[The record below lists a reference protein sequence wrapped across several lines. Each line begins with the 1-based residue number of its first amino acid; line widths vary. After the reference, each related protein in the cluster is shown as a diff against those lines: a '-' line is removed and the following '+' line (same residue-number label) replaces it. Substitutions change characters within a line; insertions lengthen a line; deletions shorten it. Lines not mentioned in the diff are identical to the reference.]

1 MFKQRLILFF
11 RRIRKS
17 KLTFLINSIG
27 LVSGLTCVLLV
38 YLWTSDEL
46 KVDKFHENKD
56 RLVQT
61 MLKHD
66 SGDQINVLSNSSTLL
81 APVLKENFPE
91 IDKAVRT
98 VNGVQKSTLTYG
110 DNAING
116 RGLYAD
122 KGFFDVFSFPILYGA
137 KDDVLSGMTG
147 IIISE
152 KLAKKL
158 FGSAEKG
165 LGQSIAFNTTK
176 KFQVSGIFDDVPTES
191 TMQFDFVLPFDLL
204 FEHYP
209 FFYEDWSF
217 SFASTFLLLKPG
229 TNISAFNEKIKN
241 VLEVHEGDETTTLF
255 SRPYSERYLYG
266 TYENGVQV
274 GGRIDYVKLF
284 AIIGLFILV
293 IACINFMNLSTA
305 HASLRMK
312 EVGVRKALGI
322 KRKSLV
328 MQFLGESTLLVAFSF
343 LVAIVLTILLLPSFN
358 QITGKEME
366 FHLNTEIT
374 TFSLLIILIT
384 GFVAGIYPAFYISK
398 FKTITA
404 LSGKL
409 KTSFGEFM
417 IRKGLVVFQFALSVI
432 FIVGVLVVYKQVD
445 LMQNKSQGFDRENV
459 IYFAMDGK
467 LKTNI
472 ETFISEVKNITGVK
486 QVARASSGIF
496 GGNGNTS
503 DLYWSG
509 KEEGVELGMRYLV
522 SDYDLMEVLNMEMA
536 HGRTFSR
543 EFGSDSTKI
552 IFNEAAIE
560 VMGLKNPV
568 GSTVRLWGKERQIA
582 GVVKNFHLNSLRD
595 QLAPTFM
602 FLQPDRLHTVMV
614 KLENEN
620 LKETLNE
627 VGNFYESYNPGF
639 PFEYKFLDEDF
650 QRLYAAENRV
660 ATLSKY
666 FAGLAIIIS
675 CLGLFG
681 LAIFTAER
689 RKKELSIRKVLG
701 QNARQVMIML
711 TSEFVKLVLVSIL
724 IGLPIAYV
732 LTNNWLSGFAYKIS
746 LSFWYFAGSGIIA
759 LLVAMFTVGSQAIR
773 AANRNPVNALRDE

>member
-1 MFKQRLILFF
+1 M
-11 RRIRKS
+11 
-17 KLTFLINSIG
+17 INSIG
-27 LVSGLTCVLLV
+27 LISGLTCVLLV

-46 KVDKFHENKD
+46 KVDKFHENRD

-66 SGDQINVLSNSSTLL
+66 SGDQINVLSNNSTLL

-110 DNAING
+110 NNAING

-122 KGFFDVFSFPILYGA
+122 AGFFDVFSFPILYGA

-147 IIISE
+147 ILISE

-165 LGQSIAFNTTK
+165 LGQSITLNTTEK
-176 KFQVSGIFDDVPTES
+176 YQVSGVFENIPVES

-217 SFASTFLLLKPG
+217 SFASTFLLLKHG
-229 TNISAFNEKIKN
+229 TNISAFNKKIKN
-241 VLEVHEGDETTTLF
+241 VLEIHEGDETTTLF
-255 SRPYSERYLYG
+255 STPYSERYLYG
-266 TYENGVQV
+266 TYENGLQV

-284 AIIGLFILV
+284 AIIGFFILV

-328 MQFLGESTLLVAFSF
+328 TQFLGESTLLVAFSF
-343 LVAIVLTILLLPSFN
+343 LVAVVLTILLLPAFN

-366 FHLNTEIT
+366 FHLNTEIIS
-374 TFSLLIILIT
+374 FSLLIVIIT

-398 FKTITA
+398 FKTINA

-409 KTSFGEFM
+409 KTGFGEFM

-432 FIVGVLVVYKQVD
+432 FIVGVLVVYQQVD

-459 IYFAMDGK
+459 IYFTMDGK
-467 LKTNI
+467 LKTNAK
-472 ETFISEVKNITGVK
+472 TFISEVKNITGVK
-486 QVARASSGIF
+486 EVSRASSGIF

-536 HGRTFSR
+536 EGRTFSR

-560 VMGLKNPV
+560 VMGLENPV
-568 GSTVRLWGKERQIA
+568 GSIVRLWGEEREIA

-595 QLAPTFM
+595 PLAPTFM

-620 LKETLNE
+620 LKETLGE
-627 VGNFYESYNPGF
+627 VGKFYESYNPGF

-650 QRLYAAENRV
+650 QLLYAAENRV

-689 RKKELSIRKVLG
+689 RKKEISIRKVLG
-701 QNARQVMIML
+701 QNARQVMMML
-711 TSEFVKLVLVSIL
+711 TSEFVKLVLVSIF
-724 IGLPIAYV
+724 IGLPIAYL

-746 LSFWYFAGSGIIA
+746 LNFWYFAGTGLIA
-759 LLVAMFTVGSQAIR
+759 LLVAMLTVGSQAIR